1 MPIEKEERGPFCV
14 VCGEAVKTDEGYY
27 RASLAWFHV
36 DCYEKAEKVPRKH
49 ARSSGA
55 TGGR

>member
-14 VCGEAVKTDEGYY
+14 VCGEAVKTYEGYY

-36 DCYEKAEKVPRKH
+36 DCYEKAEKVPRKP
-49 ARSSGA
+49 RKE
-55 TGGR
+55 